1 VTPNHICFARLG
13 TRGDVH
19 YVYLMYRHD
28 QGYRIGIAVGARADG
43 YSPTLVNGLQ
53 VRVNQEHADKVW
65 ILRVC
70 STRSEAVFYENW
82 YAFEYGIPTTIFHVA
97 GRGPLHLTQSQ
108 IDRLFAAIDTRS
120 RAARL
125 MDDLGLFAEYPHYR
139 PQGLAGANNAQRM
152 TVHLTVFGANA
163 PSLQAPWY
171 RHRVW
176 LNTTSRVLE
185 QQVNHNGMATRP
197 GRSGT
202 WRIERS
208 YKEFARTALM
218 AEQIAKAAGIAD
230 VARWAALTRGDK
242 FAFTPAAHLHPT
254 MIVPVWEDGAIVED
268 EIIAVEPVDYDGFV
282 YDLDVRDLHNYIA
295 NGIVTHN
302 SIYGWRGATIRNIL
316 EFETAYPAA
325 RVIKLEQNYRSTKR
339 ILQAAD
345 AVIAANQERR
355 EKQLWTLNGEG
366 EQITVRELYDEQH
379 EAQYVVQ
386 EIQRLIDREGY
397 RPSDFAV
404 LYRTNAQSQPLEQA
418 CVRYGLDYQL
428 IGGTRFYER
437 REIKDVLA
445 LLRLIVN
452 PHDDVSLRRVADAM
466 PVGDGLGD
474 KTWLRLESW
483 AREAGLSV
491 AGALA
496 AWLTPG
502 SARVPPLTGRAAQA
516 TRALA
521 ELLDRLR
528 ARHGRVDLVTLYD
541 EALAGSG
548 YGRLLQEGTEPE
560 RWENVLQLRA
570 QLARY
575 ADLPLDAQLMVFL
588 EEAALVAAV
597 DELDEGREK
606 ITLITLHAA
615 KGLEFPV
622 VFIVG
627 AEEGLL
633 PHARALG
640 SQKELEE
647 ERRLAFVGITRA
659 RQRLYLTHAGVRS
672 TFTGP
677 QPQARSQFLAPLD
690 ALVEPG
696 ASVRRPPRRPV
707 APPARFGT
715 TRPAPA
721 RPGPA
726 WGAPPAPAPRPAAT
740 GWPADDGQQAE
751 LVAAIRPGDRV
762 RHATFG
768 AGRVLSVKPAR
779 GDVEVTVDF
788 AGKGVKKL
796 LASLA
801 NLTRG

>member
-1 VTPNHICFARLG
+1 MSDELLAGLNEAQRAAVTAGEGPLLIIAGPGSGKTKVLTHRIAYLVRARAVPPWRICAVTFTNKAARELRERLEHLIGPAVRELAAGTFHALCARFLRQYGHEIGLSRTFTIYDEDDQLGLVKQALKALDLDPKQVTPRSMLAGISAAKSAGLSPQRYARAAEDYRQELVA
-13 TRGDVH
+13 RV
-19 YVYLMYRHD
+19 YRHYQALLD
-28 QGYRIGIAVGARADG
+28 HNQALDFDDL
-43 YSPTLVNGLQ
+43 LV
-53 VRVNQEHADKVW
+53 R
-65 ILRVC
+65 
-70 STRSEAVFYENW
+70 
-82 YAFEYGIPTTIFHVA
+82 TIE
-97 GRGPLHLTQSQ
+97 LL
-108 IDRLFAAIDTRS
+108 DRPGGQA
-120 RAARL
+120 AARL
-125 MDDLGLFAEYPHYR
+125 PERFLHLLVDEYQDTNHVQFELVR
-139 PQGLAGANNAQRM
+139 RLAA
-152 TVHLTVFGANA
+152 VHGNICAVGD
-163 PSLQAPWY
+163 PDQA
-171 RHRVW
+171 
-176 LNTTSRVLE
+176 
-185 QQVNHNGMATRP
+185 
-197 GRSGT
+197 
-202 WRIERS
+202 
-208 YKEFARTALM
+208 
-218 AEQIAKAAGIAD
+218 
-230 VARWAALTRGDK
+230 
-242 FAFTPAAHLHPT
+242 
-254 MIVPVWEDGAIVED
+254 
-268 EIIAVEPVDYDGFV
+268 
-282 YDLDVRDLHNYIA
+282 
-295 NGIVTHN
+295 
-302 SIYGWRGATIRNIL
+302 IYAWRGATIRNIL

-355 EKQLWTLNGEG
+355 EKRLWTLNGEG
-366 EQITVRELYDEQH
+366 EQITVRELYDEQQ

-466 PVGDGLGD
+466 PVGAGLGD

-502 SARVPPLTGRAAQA
+502 SAHVPPLTGRAAQA

-528 ARHGRVDLVTLYD
+528 ARHGQVDLVTLYD

-677 QPQARSQFLAPLD
+677 QPQTRSQFLAPLD

-696 ASVRRPPRRPV
+696 ASVRRPPRRPI
-707 APPARFGT
+707 APPAHFGT

-726 WGAPPAPAPRPAAT
+726 WGAPPASAPRPAAT
-740 GWPADDGQQAE
+740 GWPADDGQPAE
-751 LVAAIRPGDRV
+751 LVATIRPGDRV

-768 AGRVLSVKPAR
+768 AGRVLSVTPAR

-796 LASLA
+796 MASLA
-801 NLTRG
+801 NLTSG